1 MKFEIIYSSRKSVAI
16 QVKGDGSVIVR
27 SPFGVKK
34 SVLEKLVEDRS
45 EWINNAV
52 KKQVERAAN
61 SRTYTDAD
69 IERLRAL
76 AKEILPVK
84 VEYFSKIMG
93 VKPTALHISSAKKRF
108 GSCSAKNSI
117 NFSLYLM
124 DYDERAIDYVVVHEL
139 AHIKH
144 HDHSRAFYAFVAS
157 VLPDYKEREALL
169 KK

>member
-1 MKFEIIYSSRKSVAI
+1 MEYEVIYSNRKTVAI
-16 QVKGDGSVIVR
+16 EVRRDCTVVVR

-34 SVLEKLVEDRS
+34 SELDRYVKEKS
-45 EWINNAV
+45 EWIDSAV
-52 KKQVERAAN
+52 KKQSERPAVKE
-61 SRTYTDAD
+61 YTDVQID
-69 IERLRAL
+69 RMRAL
-76 AKEILPVK
+76 AKTILPVK
-84 VEYFSKIMG
+84 VEYFSKKMG
-93 VKPTALHISSAKKRF
+93 VKPTALHINSAKKRF
-108 GSCSAKNSI
+108 GSCSSKNSI

-144 HDHSRAFYAFVAS
+144 HDHSRAFYSFVAS

>member
-1 MKFEIIYSSRKSVAI
+1 MDFEIIYSSRKSVAI
-16 QVKGDGSVIVR
+16 QVKRDGSVIVR

-34 SVLEKLVEDRS
+34 SVLEKLVEERS

-52 KKQVERAAN
+52 KKQTERAVN
-61 SRTYTDAD
+61 SKIYTDAD
-69 IERLRAL
+69 IERLRTL
-76 AKEILPVK
+76 AKEVLPVK
-84 VEYFSKIMG
+84 VEHFSKIMG
-93 VKPTALHISSAKKRF
+93 VKPTALHINSAKKRF

>member
-1 MKFEIIYSSRKSVAI
+1 MEYEIVYSNRKTVAI
-16 QVKGDGSVIVR
+16 QVKGDGSVLVR

-34 SVLEKLVEDRS
+34 SELEKLVENRS
-45 EWINNAV
+45 EWIKNAV
-52 KKQVERAAN
+52 KKQSERAAN
-61 SRTYTDAD
+61 SKAYTDAD

-76 AKEILPVK
+76 AKEVLPVK
-84 VEYFSKIMG
+84 VEYFSKVMG
-93 VKPTALHISSAKKRF
+93 VKPIALHINSAKKRF

-139 AHIKH
+139 AHIRH
-144 HDHSRAFYAFVAS
+144 LDHSKAFYAFVAS